1 MVTVITRTIGPS
13 GRDYASFTLAE
24 ADVTNIGTSADLVA
38 NDEAIVFEADAG
50 SYNESVTFSSTLTT
64 DATRQVT
71 YKPAAGSEHG
81 GSLSTG
87 VRLGAGS
94 YSQNIQDSYTAL
106 SGLSIEMTAAT
117 NTVTLA
123 ITAGQGVAV
132 ENCLLLNDGNREA
145 LRVGLGASAAVGSA
159 SEPLRLSNCVFHTGA
174 GFSYVYAIQIT
185 TGSGHAVYAD
195 LLNCTIATNPASAFY
210 FMFVNKGSATL
221 EANFVNCISFAT
233 KTMASVGSPTITGSN
248 NFGGSSFPFPA
259 ALQGSP
265 YPITATT
272 SLSPGAGDWAIYEAA
287 TGRLYD
293 VPDNDVWGQGVG
305 PSSNPDVPTTDIV
318 RALRSGSTANPGAFE
333 APAVFT
339 TNQSVAPNGRLEADR
354 ISHIYPYTYIAQS
367 KTSALSGGETV
378 SYHWYFKVDSTLVAG
393 AGETITFSI
402 KDSGGT
408 VVEEINWA
416 VAYDDATPT
425 VALGSTTTAGSGYTT
440 DALEYVA
447 VSNDWVRCSITLTDF
462 GSTGQD
468 VEVTHTSLTGAAPAG
483 TIYDVT
489 LWGSEV
495 TTIDRTPT
503 ATDLRPISGGI
514 VDYDAYP
521 AEHRSLFASYEDA
534 GDNWY
539 KVTMNLTEPN

>member
-50 SYNESVTFSSTLTT
+50 TYNEPSQVYIDSTLVT
-64 DATRQVT
+64 DATRHVT
-71 YKPAAGSEHG
+71 YKAAPGSEHG
-81 GSLSTG
+81 GI
-87 VRLGAGS
+87 LGAGVFIDQLTGSRGVRIDDANTHLIGLGVRAIYDACATTAQGTVVQNCIFESTS
-94 YSQNIQDSYTAL
+94 YHGLIGLENAGVVAENCVSFHQGVRYGFYLYIDTGFTAY
-106 SGLSIEMTAAT
+106 GKYRNCTAINRAPIVGYGYNMST
-117 NTVTLA
+117 PGGTITAEIVNCLA
-123 ITAGQGVAV
+123 IGDYAYGGVT
-132 ENCLLLNDGNREA
+132 
-145 LRVGLGASAAVGSA
+145 VG
-159 SEPLRLSNCVFHTGA
+159 P
-174 GFSYVYAIQIT
+174 
-185 TGSGHAVYAD
+185 
-195 LLNCTIATNPASAFY
+195 
-210 FMFVNKGSATL
+210 
-221 EANFVNCISFAT
+221 
-233 KTMASVGSPTITGSN
+233 KTVTGSN
-248 NFGGSSFPFPA
+248 NFGPSLGPFPA

-265 YPITATT
+265 YPITPTT
-272 SLSPGAGDWAIYEAA
+272 SLNPGAGDWAIYEAA

-378 SYHWYFKVDSTLVAG
+378 SYHWYFKVDASLAAG

-447 VSNDWVRCSITLTDF
+447 ISNDWVRCSITLTDF

-468 VEVTHTSLTGAAPAG
+468 VEVTHTSLTSAASAG

-489 LWGSEV
+489 LWGSEI